1 MTNQDGRVA
10 MRSKTILALALLLC
24 ASFALAQ
31 QGDLYSRID
40 PLEKA
45 YTSGTATH
53 DQQIEL
59 ARLYNQAGRYYDAS
73 KITDQLLA
81 ADANDNAAATIRDEA
96 ARGMRDVAD
105 KKVAEAE
112 AAAKKDG
119 ATDQDRLALANAY
132 FDAGSYGAAA
142 DIYGRLPSASLDRDS
157 RLRYARSL
165 AWSNHLDQAERA
177 YSDLLQEES
186 TPDVQL
192 EYGRVLS
199 WMGAQK
205 ASVDALSDIYN
216 KTPTEDAAIALAN
229 ARAWRG
235 DRDGAIALLNDFA
248 ESHPDATRVRPLID
262 QLRASPDVRI
272 ERIGKII
279 AIQPYNLSLR
289 VLKAQLLIESG
300 RDSEALNEIQ
310 FVRDHSRQTIAG
322 LDELEQR
329 AKARRSATL
338 TQLEERRKAL
348 DAQSS
353 MASSSQT
360 PDEILALARSYVGIE
375 AYSEAEHLYQRYLD
389 LRPNDTDARIQY
401 ARVLSWDSRWS
412 ESQRQYEMLLSQ
424 YPDRAD
430 LRYEYARVLSWASQ
444 FGPPIHTFRTLTD
457 LSSNPRA
464 RLYTDVPARAYYNL
478 GQIYR
483 WYGWNDAALT
493 QQNRA
498 LALDPGYL
506 PARQELD
513 LVRRSRPTSSL
524 DARLSYFTD
533 SNDFTLKRV
542 DLNAEHWTS
551 NHTAFD
557 LGIGRHEFE
566 HLDEEV
572 YANEINAG
580 GAYRYSDRWL
590 ARANVGLN
598 FYDHGLGTRPFLG
611 IGAEYRPNIMT
622 RVAFDVNHYDL
633 VYDVFTL
640 ESLTNAPASQGL

>member
-96 ARGMRDVAD
+96 ARGMRDAAD

-142 DIYGRLPSASLDRDS
+142 DIYGRLPSASLDLYS

-165 AWSNHLDQAERA
+165 SWSNHHDQAERA

-186 TPDVQL
+186 TPDLQL

-229 ARAWRG
+229 AKAWSG

-248 ESHPDATRVRPLID
+248 QSHPDATRVRPLID

-279 AIQPYNLSLR
+279 AIQPYN
-289 VLKAQLLIESG
+289 
-300 RDSEALNEIQ
+300 
-310 FVRDHSRQTIAG
+310 
-322 LDELEQR
+322 
-329 AKARRSATL
+329 
-338 TQLEERRKAL
+338 
-348 DAQSS
+348 
-353 MASSSQT
+353 
-360 PDEILALARSYVGIE
+360 
-375 AYSEAEHLYQRYLD
+375 
-389 LRPNDTDARIQY
+389 TDARIKS

-430 LRYEYARVLSWASQ
+430 LRYEYARVLSWGSQ
-444 FGPPIHTFRTLTD
+444 FGPAIHTFRTLTD

-464 RLYTDVPARAYYNL
+464 RLYSDVPSRAYYNL

-493 QQNRA
+493 QQNRP

-506 PARQELD
+506 PA
-513 LVRRSRPTSSL
+513 P
-524 DARLSYFTD
+524 
-533 SNDFTLKRV
+533 
-542 DLNAEHWTS
+542 
-551 NHTAFD
+551 
-557 LGIGRHEFE
+557 
-566 HLDEEV
+566 
-572 YANEINAG
+572 
-580 GAYRYSDRWL
+580 
-590 ARANVGLN
+590 
-598 FYDHGLGTRPFLG
+598 
-611 IGAEYRPNIMT
+611 
-622 RVAFDVNHYDL
+622 
-633 VYDVFTL
+633 
-640 ESLTNAPASQGL
+640 